1 MLILGISGQTGA
13 GKSTLAEY
21 LAAKGIG
28 RNVEVDALGHLLLKQ
43 QSTISK
49 LTEAFGDD
57 ILINGQIDRKKLGAK
72 AFVSSE
78 ATEKLNSIMHPAMV
92 LMAKEIIAEEEA
104 KGASGIIINAAL
116 LYKMKLD
123 KLCNRIIYVE
133 ADPEIRVRRLV
144 ESRGFTEENARARL
158 FSQDQRPDDSR
169 VIIIENNGTA
179 DELKAKL
186 DSADFDL

>member
-1 MLILGISGQTGA
+1 
-13 GKSTLAEY
+13 
-21 LAAKGIG
+21 
-28 RNVEVDALGHLLLKQ
+28 
-43 QSTISK
+43 
-49 LTEAFGDD
+49 
-57 ILINGQIDRKKLGAK
+57 
-72 AFVSSE
+72 
-78 ATEKLNSIMHPAMV
+78 MHPAMV